1 MTVDEYVEKF
11 MKYRPNRLL
20 NDSVQ
25 GQTYVVCYLSDGD
38 KTVTE
43 LANLINVSTARMA
56 VIINNLEKQGKV
68 ERLNDPTDKR
78 ITKVHLT
85 SKGNETIDC
94 VREFLKEKVEKAIK
108 ILGEEEFDRFVMDLY
123 KLINSRG
130 M

>member
-94 VREFLKEKVEKAIK
+94 VRDFLREKVEKAINV
-108 ILGEEEFDRFVMDLY
+108 LGEEEFDRFVMDLY

>member
-94 VREFLKEKVEKAIK
+94 VREFLKEKVEKAIN

>member
-56 VIINNLEKQGKV
+56 VIVNNLEKQGKV

-94 VREFLKEKVEKAIK
+94 VREFLREKVEKAIN

>member
-38 KTVTE
+38 KAVTE

>member
-94 VREFLKEKVEKAIK
+94 VREFLREKVEKAIK

>member
-25 GQTYVVCYLSDGD
+25 GQTYVVGYLSDGD

-43 LANLINVSTARMA
+43 LADLIHVSTARMA
-56 VIINNLEKQGKV
+56 VIINNLEKQGRV
-68 ERLNDPTDKR
+68 ERLKDPNDKR
-78 ITKVHLT
+78 VTIVHLT
-85 SKGNETIDC
+85 ESGYQSIDC
-94 VREFLKEKVEKAIK
+94 VREFLKEKVAKAIE
-108 ILGEEEFDRFVMDLY
+108 ILGQEEFDRFAADLY

>member
-1 MTVDEYVEKF
+1 MTVDEYVEEF

-56 VIINNLEKQGKV
+56 VIVNNLEKQGKV
-68 ERLNDPTDKR
+68 ERLNDPNDKR

-85 SKGNETIDC
+85 SKGNESIDC
-94 VREFLKEKVEKAIK
+94 VRDFLKEKVEKAIK
-108 ILGEEEFDRFVMDLY
+108 LLGQEEFDRFVMDLY

-130 M
+130 I

>member
-56 VIINNLEKQGKV
+56 VIVNSLEKQGKV

>member
-56 VIINNLEKQGKV
+56 VIVNNLEKQGKV

-85 SKGNETIDC
+85 SKGNESIDC
-94 VREFLKEKVEKAIK
+94 VRDFLKEKVEKAINV
-108 ILGEEEFDRFVMDLY
+108 LGEEEFDRFVMDLY

>member
-56 VIINNLEKQGKV
+56 VIVNSLEKQGKV
-68 ERLNDPTDKR
+68 ERLKDPTDKR

-94 VREFLKEKVEKAIK
+94 VRDFLREKVEKAINV
-108 ILGEEEFDRFVMDLY
+108 LGEEEFDRFVMDLY

>member
-43 LANLINVSTARMA
+43 LAKLINVSTARMA
-56 VIINNLEKQGKV
+56 VIVNHLEKQGKV

-85 SKGNETIDC
+85 SKGNESIDC

-108 ILGEEEFDRFVMDLY
+108 ILGQEEFDRFVMDLY

>member
-94 VREFLKEKVEKAIK
+94 VRSFLKEKVEKAIN